1 MQMNQLKLS
10 LTAPLFIML
19 ATSVLS
25 CNQNEKTKS
34 EPTATSSAS
43 PINGAW
49 ETVSPDGK
57 ITEFKMYHDGHFSFL
72 MPDSSGKWSIAGVGN
87 YTVDGNTYKETFRY
101 SSIPAYVGG
110 SDWQTFELK
119 GDTLYF
125 KGYNKV
131 MSADGKDVTNLFG
144 KFESKRVRAK

>member
-1 MQMNQLKLS
+1 MNHFKLS

-19 ATSVLS
+19 ATTVLS

-34 EPTATSSAS
+34 EPTSTSSVS
-43 PINGAW
+43 PIDGAW

-57 ITEFKMYHDGHFSFL
+57 ITEFKMYYDGHFSFL
-72 MPDSSGKWSIAGVGN
+72 MQDSSGKWSTAGVGS
-87 YTVDGNTYKETFRY
+87 YTVDGNTYKETVRY
-101 SSIPAYVGG
+101 HSTPAYVGA

-125 KGYNKV
+125 EGFNKV
-131 MSADGKDVTNLFG
+131 VLADGKDVTDQFG
-144 KFESKRVRAK
+144 KFVEKRVRAK